1 MAPAKFV
8 AWFLAFWA
16 MTVEACK
23 VTAAEVKQVWR
34 IAMRSQSHSD
44 FMRDVRGELNISKFL
59 AIAVIVIGAVVG
71 IRVLGALL
79 PSYFSGLQSTVG
91 TLSSATTGNTDA
103 NSLMPTFGLL
113 AAFAG
118 VFAIVGLI
126 IFVVR
131 VRKS

>member
-1 MAPAKFV
+1 MAPAILARLFV
-8 AWFLAFWA
+8 VWA
-16 MTVEACK
+16 LFMEACTT
-23 VTAAEVKQVWR
+23 TAHQIKHAWR
-34 IAMRSQSHSD
+34 IAMRAGTLGQYV
-44 FMRDVRGELNISKFL
+44 RDVRGELNIGKFL

-71 IRVLGALL
+71 IKVLGALL

-91 TLSSATTGNTDA
+91 TLSTATTGNTDA

-118 VFAIVGLI
+118 VFAIVGLV